1 LSKFLIVGQG
11 LAGSVL
17 AYFLLEK
24 EQEVQILNSSI
35 VPSSSKVAAG
45 IYNPVTGKRL
55 AKTWLADELFP
66 FLEDFYQSIEDKLN
80 ARFLHK
86 IPIYRPF
93 ANIEQQNFFT
103 AKTVEISQY
112 ISTETDHDV
121 FAKVVK
127 NDLGGLITKQSGW
140 VDLPVFLAS
149 MQGFFREK
157 RIFREEE
164 FDLALL
170 KNSTTKLMYKGE
182 KFDKIIFCEGTHA
195 TQNPLWNWL
204 PFDPVKGEI
213 LDIQIP
219 NSDLNSI
226 VNQGVFVMPQTNGQA
241 HTFRVG
247 STYSWH
253 EFTWQSTPQATQFLT
268 EKLEKFLKVPYQ
280 ITDQR
285 AGIRPAVK
293 DRRPILG
300 LHPNNANLA
309 IFNGLGTKGVSLAPY
324 FGQMM
329 ADFLIHNKAIIA
341 DVSIQRFLG

>member
-24 EQEVQILNSSI
+24 GQKVHILNSSSKE
-35 VPSSSKVAAG
+35 SSSKVAAG

-66 FLEDFYQSIEDKLN
+66 FLEDFYQSIEDRLN
-80 ARFLHK
+80 VRFLYK

-103 AKTVEISQY
+103 AKTVELSQY
-112 ISTETDHDV
+112 ISTDTDHV
-121 FAKVVK
+121 AFAKVIK

-140 VDLPVFLAS
+140 IDVPVFLKV
-149 MQGFFREK
+149 MQDFYRAKGIYQEDV
-157 RIFREEE
+157 
-164 FDLALL
+164 FDYQQVEHQEHGLY
-170 KNSTTKLMYKGE
+170 YKGTR
-182 KFDKIIFCEGTHA
+182 FDKIVFCEGTHVS
-195 TQNPLWNWL
+195 QNPLWNWL

-213 LDIQIP
+213 LDVEIP
-219 NSDLNSI
+219 ESDLQSI
-226 VNQGVFVMPQTNGQA
+226 VNQGVFVLPQTNGQS

-247 STYSWH
+247 STYAWH
-253 EFTWQSTPQATQFLT
+253 EFTWQPTSQATQYLT
-268 EKLEKFLKVPYQ
+268 EKLEKFLKIPYQ

-300 LHPNNANLA
+300 LHPENANLA

-324 FGQMM
+324 FGKMM
-329 ADFLIHNKAIIA
+329 AAFLTDSQAIIK
-341 DVSIQRFLG
+341 DVSIERFL